1 MPAIWNIYSIFFI
14 KSSLSINNFDD
25 GCCCCCCS
33 ENHVLYD
40 NDDDGLFDN
49 DDNNR
54 LFIGKNR
61 YVVEDSLLRFFP
73 GDACDS
79 QIRRAFDAE
88 IKSRKSQ
95 LFDRPALIKHER
107 FLLKYRLY
115 RLLEDGR
122 PSIFIE
128 KKTYFELRIDDDDR
142 CGWSSISD
150 EDDDD
155 EEIEAEI
162 VPIKLAIIIMLANQM
177 NNQLRKIPRF
187 ELPKNKT

>member
-79 QIRRAFDAE
+79 QIRRAFDAD

-107 FLLKYRLY
+107 FLLFSCF
-115 RLLEDGR
+115 LLM
-122 PSIFIE
+122 IF
-128 KKTYFELRIDDDDR
+128 T
-142 CGWSSISD
+142 
-150 EDDDD
+150 
-155 EEIEAEI
+155 
-162 VPIKLAIIIMLANQM
+162 II
-177 NNQLRKIPRF
+177 
-187 ELPKNKT
+187 